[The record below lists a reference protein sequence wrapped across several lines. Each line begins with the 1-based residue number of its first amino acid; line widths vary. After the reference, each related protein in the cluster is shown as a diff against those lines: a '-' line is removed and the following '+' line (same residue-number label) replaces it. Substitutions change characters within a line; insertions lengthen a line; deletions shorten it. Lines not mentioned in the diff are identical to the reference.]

1 MDKKEAIRKSELR
14 NQRASRINALK
25 VTVDGLTFSAD
36 EVSQERM
43 VRSIMTMTLNET
55 SQWILA
61 DGKLVEVTRA
71 QLLAALKQ
79 ARIEQ
84 TKIWVNTKG

>member
-14 NQRASRINALK
+14 NHRASRINALK

-36 EVSQERM
+36 ELSQERM
-43 VRSIMTMTLNET
+43 VRSVLTMSLNET
-55 SQWILA
+55 TKWILA
-61 DGKLVEVTRA
+61 NDSVADVTRA

-84 TKIWVNTKG
+84 TNIWMDTKG